1 MKKMQIFILAV
12 LTILLVISGTMCVW
26 QVQRTTKTS
35 REIEKLK
42 TEVKELKVSVAGR
55 EEENQKLEEEKETA
69 KAELVKIEEE
79 KVKEEKIQ
87 KEEASQEAE
96 QKPEKKEGSKN
107 GKKVAIDP
115 GHQGYNVDMSATE
128 PLGPGSS
135 EMKAKASTGTQGRFT
150 GVPEYELNLN
160 ISKQLREELEK
171 RGYEVL
177 LTREDNDT
185 GISNKERAILAADF
199 GADIYVRIHANG
211 SDNSGVNGAM
221 TMVPSANNPFVP
233 QLHEKSYALGE
244 AMINAYCESCGIKN
258 NGVQLFDNMT
268 GINWSKVPVVILEM
282 GFMTNE
288 GDDRNMQDGDFQAL
302 MVSGIANGVDNYF
315 AAGN

>member
-1 MKKMQIFILAV
+1 MKKSQIFMLVV
-12 LTILLVISGTMCVW
+12 LVILLAASGAVCGLQIKKAGSTQKEV
-26 QVQRTTKTS
+26 
-35 REIEKLK
+35 EKLEK
-42 TEVKELKVSVAGR
+42 EVEELKAAVSGK
-55 EEENQKLEEEKETA
+55 EEENQKLEAEKEKA
-69 KAELVKIEEE
+69 KAELE
-79 KVKEEKIQ
+79 KAKEEKAQ
-87 KEEASQEAE
+87 EEEVSKEEEQE
-96 QKPEKKEGSKN
+96 PEKKEEAKN

-115 GHQGYNVDMSATE
+115 GHQGFNIDMSEKE
-128 PLGPGSS
+128 PLGPGSN
-135 EMKAKASTGTQGRFT
+135 EMKAKASTGTQGKFT

-160 ISKQLREELEK
+160 ISKQLRTELEM

-185 GISNKERAILAADF
+185 RISNKERALLAADF

-211 SDNSGVNGAM
+211 SESSSASGAM
-221 TMVPSANNPFVP
+221 TMVPSAKNPFVP

-244 AMINAYCESCGIKN
+244 EIINAYCESSGIKN

-288 GDDRNMQDGDFQAL
+288 SDDRNMQDGDVQAL
-302 MVSGIANGVDNYF
+302 MVLGIANGIDNYF